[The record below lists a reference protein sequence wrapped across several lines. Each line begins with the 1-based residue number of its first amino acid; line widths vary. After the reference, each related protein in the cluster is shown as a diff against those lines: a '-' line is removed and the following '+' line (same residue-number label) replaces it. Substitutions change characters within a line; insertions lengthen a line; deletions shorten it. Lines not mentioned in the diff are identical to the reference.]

1 MPRESVYR
9 GFGTFDEPSGGPP
22 RKPGWGVIT
31 GLTLAVL
38 MLVGAITISIYYG
51 TTSSPTNGD
60 TAAGGDLPSTT
71 TWTPPPA
78 PEPRIDGWQV
88 GYNRRIQLAYD
99 VPENWNVLPSDQRYS
114 IPELGDMTFRGL
126 VDGPSYQ
133 CGGTT
138 LVGGRAVSTRV
149 LAEDTMSRTAE
160 AFFDA
165 AGANFYDPGGDAR
178 DISLEP
184 GEPRETTVEGYDAV
198 RLSGTVKLP
207 ADGGAKCVPTE
218 ATMAVLVVEARD
230 DYVVLVASADSER
243 PAPSPNARGDRIVP
257 RIVESARPVRR

>member
-1 MPRESVYR
+1 M
-9 GFGTFDEPSGGPP
+9 
-22 RKPGWGVIT
+22 IT

-38 MLVGAITISIYYG
+38 MLAGAITIGIYYG
-51 TTSSPTNGD
+51 TTSPRSGEV
-60 TAAGGDLPSTT
+60 AAGGDRPSTT

-99 VPENWNVLPSDQRYS
+99 VPGNWQVLPSDQRYS
-114 IPELGDMTFRGL
+114 IPELGDMTFHGL

-133 CGGTT
+133 CGGAT

-165 AGANFYDPGGDAR
+165 AGANFYASGGDAR
-178 DISLEP
+178 NISLDLD
-184 GEPRETTVEGYDAV
+184 EPRETTVEGYDAV
-198 RLSGTVKLP
+198 RLSGTVRLP
-207 ADGGAKCVPTE
+207 ADGEARCLPTE

-243 PAPSPNARGDRIVP
+243 PAPSPEARGDRIVP
-257 RIVESARPVRR
+257 RIVESARPVRG